1 MAVVLLRRMLV
12 GVNVQVKP
20 VEGEI
25 VGASET
31 VPVKPWRPVTVIVE
45 PALVPAIAVMV
56 VGFAAR
62 A

>member
-31 VPVKPWRPVTVIVE
+31 VPVKP
-45 PALVPAIAVMV
+45 
-56 VGFAAR
+56 
-62 A
+62 